1 MRMNT
6 LEFLQ
11 RVLPSDGYYAI
22 AAIKNGAVRHVFS
35 SVLEDIANA
44 AVEID
49 KHKSDTYYAV
59 ASYKEKGPRKQNNVH
74 KIKLVALDIDC
85 GQNKPYPSWKEGLQA
100 LVGFVD
106 ALELPRPM
114 IVRSGSGLHVY
125 WVLDKDVTPQEWK
138 PVAEAMKAAA
148 LGNDLHIDPAITA
161 DSARILR
168 PVGLYNYKGD
178 KPIEVKLLLDATP
191 VNIGVL
197 KLALMRFMA
206 ELPEAK
212 PEQPKVTSNLL
223 RNLAVDGDFPPGIAH
238 IIKAKCKQVEW
249 CVDNQDKVD
258 EPLWYSLLGIAA
270 FCHDSEEVAQQ
281 WSKEHPDYDPRNTLK
296 KLYQWKE
303 SVSGPTTCAKFQQLR
318 PKGCADCLVKGAIS
332 SPIRLGAQHK
342 EVAIDSPIDPIAS
355 QLTLPKPYKRTE
367 KGIKVTIS
375 ETDIDVCPFD
385 VYPVGYGKDES
396 LGYEVV
402 RYHWKRPHVG
412 WQELKFRQAYLADGN
427 NEFTTAIADQGIV
440 LYNRKITG
448 YFQDMLRSYMDELR
462 KKRSLTNLFATMG
475 LKESF
480 DQFVIGD
487 TVYKRELDGTVRAE
501 TATLSSTSQRIGE
514 DFYNKQGTLDNW
526 KEMVNVFHMA
536 GMPWHEMSMLIGLSA
551 PLYAFTGLKGIVVSL
566 YGPTGGGKT
575 LVQYAIQ
582 SAWGDPDKLHFAA
595 KYTSNSLYARLGLL
609 AHMPMTVDEVT
620 SMADKEVGEFAYGI
634 TQGRDKARL
643 DRNAAER
650 TSREWATPVIVSTN
664 RSLQSKLDAA
674 GMDNDAQ
681 AVRIL
686 ELDVPT
692 SPLFAQNS
700 RAGRMIY
707 EAAMNNYGHAGEF
720 IVIKLLEMG
729 DTAVRA
735 IISEAIASFN
745 ERYDAVF
752 KGEERYWE
760 VSIVLADLIGRLGY
774 EWGLL
779 PFTPEQCILYTLKR
793 LGVIRAAL
801 SDSRLDEL
809 ELLAE
814 YLNEHAADAVTV
826 MHTGG
831 KKPMV
836 DMQRVPRGSIYI
848 RFDVMRDKPS
858 DAFDK
863 GLLSIDRT
871 HLKRW
876 LSVKGIDYKTYT
888 DAIDKMGALGSHNA
902 RIYMGKDTP
911 VKTGQTRTL
920 QLDLTHP
927 RLLGLL
933 NEAEVAAQN
942 MVMRQLRSVS
952 STN

>member
-1 MRMNT
+1 MNT

-22 AAIKNGAVRHVFS
+22 ATIRNGKVRHIFS

-44 AVEID
+44 AVEVD

-59 ASYKEKGPRKQNNVH
+59 ASYKEKGIRKQNNVH

-85 GQNKPYPSWKEGLQA
+85 GQNTPYPSWKEGLQA
-100 LVGFVD
+100 LVTFVD
-106 ALELPRPM
+106 TLELPRPM

-125 WVLDKDVTPQEWK
+125 WVLNKDAAPTEWK

-148 LGNDLHIDPAITA
+148 RGNELHIDPAITA

-168 PVGLYNYKGD
+168 PIGLHNYKGGN
-178 KPIEVKLLLDATP
+178 PVQVKLLLDANP
-191 VNIGVL
+191 VDIGEL
-197 KLALMRFMA
+197 KLALMKFMA
-206 ELPEAK
+206 DLPSAP
-212 PEQPKVTSNLL
+212 PEQPKIASKLL

-249 CVDNQDKVD
+249 CVDHQDRVD
-258 EPLWYSLLGIAA
+258 EPLWYALLGLAA
-270 FCHDSEEVAQQ
+270 YCHDSEEVAQQ
-281 WSKEHPDYDPRNTLK
+281 WSKDHPDYDPRNTLK

-303 SVSGPTTCAKFQQLR
+303 SVSGPTTCSKFQTLR
-318 PKGCADCLVKGAIS
+318 PKGCADCPVKGSIS

-342 EVAIDSPIDPIAS
+342 EVDISSPIDPLAS
-355 QLTLPKPYKRTE
+355 QLPMPRPYKRTE
-367 KGIKVTIS
+367 KGIKVTIN

-385 VYPVGYGKDES
+385 VYPVGYGRDES

-412 WQELKFRQAYLADGN
+412 WQELKFRQAYLADGS
-427 NEFTTAIADQGIV
+427 NEFATAIADQGIV
-440 LYNRKITG
+440 LYNKNVTG
-448 YFQDMLRSYMDELR
+448 FFQDMLRSYMEELR

-475 LKESF
+475 WKENF
-480 DQFVIGD
+480 AQFVIGD
-487 TVYKRELDGTVRAE
+487 TVYKRELDGTLHVE
-501 TATLSSTSQRIGE
+501 TATLSSTSQRVGE
-514 DFYNKQGTLDNW
+514 DFYGKQGTLDKW
-526 KEMVNVFHMA
+526 KEMVGVFHTA
-536 GMPWHEMSMLIGLSA
+536 GMPWHEMSILIGLSA
-551 PLYAFTGLKGIVVSL
+551 PLYAFTGLKGLVVSL

-582 SAWGDPDKLHFAA
+582 SAWGDPDKLHFTA

-609 AHMPMTVDEVT
+609 AHMPMTIDEVT
-620 SMADKEVGEFAYGI
+620 SMVDKEVGEFAYGI

-650 TSREWATPVIVSTN
+650 ISREWATPVIVSTN

-686 ELDVPT
+686 ELDIPT
-692 SPLFAQNS
+692 SPLFTQNS

-707 EAAMNNYGHAGEF
+707 EAAMNNYGHAGE
-720 IVIKLLEMG
+720 VIITKLLEMG
-729 DTAVRA
+729 EVSVRA
-735 IISEAIASFN
+735 IISEAMSTFNSRYNVSFT
-745 ERYDAVF
+745 
-752 KGEERYWE
+752 GEERYWE
-760 VSIVLADLIGRLGY
+760 ISIVLADLIGRLGY
-774 EWGLL
+774 EWGLI
-779 PFTPEQCILYTLKR
+779 PFAPTKCVRYTLDR
-793 LGVIRAAL
+793 LGVLRAAL
-801 SDSRLDEL
+801 SDSRLDEF

-814 YLNEHAADAVTV
+814 YLNEHASDAVTV

-836 DMQRVPRGSIYI
+836 DMQRVPRGSIFV
-848 RFDVMRDKPS
+848 RFDVFRDKPS
-858 DAFDK
+858 DPFDR
-863 GLLSIDRT
+863 GILSIDRT

-876 LSVKGIDYKTYT
+876 LSVKGVDYKGYT
-888 DAIDKMGALGSHNA
+888 DTLNNDNAIGNGNA

-927 RLLGLL
+927 RLIGLL
-933 NEAEVAAQN
+933 NEADVAAQN
-942 MVMRQLRSVS
+942 IIMQQLKLVPD
-952 STN
+952 TGTH